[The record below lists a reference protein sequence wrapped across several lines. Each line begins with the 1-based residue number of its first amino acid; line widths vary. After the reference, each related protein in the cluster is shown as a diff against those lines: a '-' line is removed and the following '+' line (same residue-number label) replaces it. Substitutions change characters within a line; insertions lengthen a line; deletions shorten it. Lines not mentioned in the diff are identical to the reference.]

1 MGSGPSEPPGFFA
14 PDWRGLQ
21 ARLNLTT
28 TPIVSSEVADPRK
41 VIQIQ
46 ILHSQAFA
54 LGQRLGQRLV
64 LHLQLDLVHLQFM
77 QQAMRIGLGGRL
89 ALPGIRVF
97 DRLSAGSRSWEI
109 AFRPAI
115 AAPSFVHSVRQTGRD
130 MK

>member
-1 MGSGPSEPPGFFA
+1 M
-14 PDWRGLQ
+14 
-21 ARLNLTT
+21 NLTT
-28 TPIVSSEVADPRK
+28 TPIVSSEVADRRK

-89 ALPGIRVF
+89 GLAGHQGFRSS
-97 DRLSAGSRSWEI
+97 LSWVAKLGNCI
-109 AFRPAI
+109 
-115 AAPSFVHSVRQTGRD
+115 
-130 MK
+130 